1 MFWKYNSLNVSNI
14 DTLLEKQ
21 DVTLSEILQQEDII
35 QECKSQNKKL
45 VEFLTKQ
52 EVLSELLDL
61 ILKEPPTDIEE
72 KLRYHLPNIASE
84 LITCDV
90 PQINEKLSSDVSLL
104 DKMYSFLDNE
114 TPLNP
119 LLTSFFSK
127 AFGVLIT
134 RRSDQNWY
142 SYQLTCLQVI
152 EYIKTKPSFT
162 SLLLKHM
169 GTSAVMDLLL
179 RLITCVEGT
188 DMRQNI
194 LGWLNNERLIER
206 VVGLL
211 GPCDGGGEAGG
222 GVDPNLQDKHDNA
235 GQLLVEIVRVSRDS
249 QLNAPTA
256 ERFLNPLLHTAES
269 PETVELLLGNMF
281 HGEPKESIIIN
292 CVNVL
297 MSLLEIRRPGPTNAG
312 YYPYTT
318 DQETGNSNVAD
329 IARQQAVLEK
339 TVETILPRLGALS
352 NVLQNPP
359 LKASFRTTA
368 GLLDPP
374 LGATRLALA
383 KLTATVLS
391 THHPPTNQAIAQT
404 NVLDVLLDLFFKYSL
419 NNFLHSQVESS
430 IKHILFWKFP
440 DPPSKSDDTDDNSEV
455 TDSIQTPKIGNESE
469 NPLIKQPVEN
479 PLIVHL
485 FSVSRL
491 VERIVD
497 AFEDNDETSTTSGR
511 KAYMG
516 HLTGIANAIVMA
528 GSEGEDGGPYPSDS
542 RDILLKEMSKLP
554 ESTSEKWN
562 KLVSGT
568 LVQLNKLNEIKPTD
582 EDKRNSSSDDED
594 ADFRD
599 INFPQDTALQ
609 QMQQMSDNFI
619 DSFGFNDEE
628 FTEADENVGGGM
640 RKLTSVNFLMA
651 TDESNKQQ
659 QLFEAACEQ
668 RIKPFRSSPP
678 PGDNEED
685 PWAERTAEISF
696 GAGVGVSGGGMGG
709 ITSAAQDDKD
719 TDSEED
725 EEVSTA
731 PARME
736 VDSEQ
741 DPWESIDNAPVA
753 MDTACP
759 WGETPTAPTVETQ
772 EEGWAD
778 FRGFSSAGG
787 EGFASFAAFQDK
799 QESMEENGDKKDSD
813 DWSPAMVSSPEAT
826 TLDDPVPD
834 TPPSPAA
841 PQADWNTPPSPA
853 APQQPGVDVETPMAV
868 QDEKYTVQRP
878 ESPDISDSNAN
889 PAPVPS
895 DISDRVDRE
904 EEEEE
909 KATDNFSFLASRGLL
924 SNQDN
929 LQLPAKPESEPSIQ
943 AVVEASG
950 PT

>member
-21 DVTLSEILQQEDII
+21 EVTLTEILQQEDII

-114 TPLNP
+114 PPLNP

-142 SYQLTCLQVI
+142 SYQYTCLQVI
-152 EYIKTKPSFT
+152 EYIKTKPCFS

-188 DMRQNI
+188 EMKQNI
-194 LGWLNNERLIER
+194 LGWLNSERLIER

-211 GPCDGGGEAGG
+211 GPSDGGGEGG
-222 GVDPNLQDKHDNA
+222 GGELTLSQLQDKHDNA

-249 QLNAPTA
+249 QINAPTA
-256 ERFLNPLLHTAES
+256 ERFLNPLLNTAES
-269 PETVELLLGNMF
+269 PETVELLLTNIF
-281 HGEPKESIIIN
+281 SGEPRESIIIN
-292 CVNVL
+292 GVNVL
-297 MSLLEIRRPGPTNAG
+297 MSLLEIRKPGPTNAG

-318 DQETGNSNVAD
+318 DQETGNSNEAD

-359 LKASFRTTA
+359 VKPSFRTTY

-391 THHPPTNQAIAQT
+391 THHPPTNHAVAQT

-419 NNFLHSQVESS
+419 NNFLHSQVESC

-440 DPPSKSDDTDDNSEV
+440 EPPSKSEDTDDNSEV

-479 PLIVHL
+479 PLLVHL

-497 AFEDNDETSTTSGR
+497 AFEDNDETSTSSGR

-516 HLTGIANAIVMA
+516 HLTGIANAIVLA
-528 GSEGEDGGPYPSDS
+528 GSEGEDGCLPPSES
-542 RDILLKEMSKLP
+542 RDILLQEMNKLP
-554 ESTSEKWN
+554 ESTTEKWN

-568 LVQLNKLNEIKPTD
+568 LLQLNKLNEIKPTH

-678 PGDNEED
+678 PGEAEED

-696 GAGVGVSGGGMGG
+696 GAGVGMSGVNA
-709 ITSAAQDDKD
+709 TPQEDKD

-725 EEVSTA
+725 EDVATA

-741 DPWESIDNAPVA
+741 DPWESVDNAPVA
-753 MDTACP
+753 MDTASP
-759 WGETPTAPTVETQ
+759 WGEAPAASAPVEGAQ

-778 FRGFSSAGG
+778 FGGFSSAGG

-799 QESMEENGDKKDSD
+799 QESMEENGEKKDSD
-813 DWSPAMVSSPEAT
+813 HWSPAMVSSPEAT

-834 TPPSPAA
+834 TPPSPSTL
-841 PQADWNTPPSPA
+841 NTEN
-853 APQQPGVDVETPMAV
+853 DVETPMALAE
-868 QDEKYTVQRP
+868 EKYTVQRP

-895 DISDRVDRE
+895 DIVDIVDRE
-904 EEEEE
+904 EEDEA

-929 LQLPAKPESEPSIQ
+929 LQLPAKPESEASIQ
-943 AVVEASG
+943 SVVEASG
-950 PT
+950 PA

>member
-21 DVTLSEILQQEDII
+21 EVTLSEILQQEDII

-114 TPLNP
+114 PPLNP

-188 DMRQNI
+188 EMRQNI
-194 LGWLNNERLIER
+194 LGWLNSERLIER
-206 VVGLL
+206 VIGLL

-222 GVDPNLQDKHDNA
+222 GGDPRDPNLQDKHDNA

-281 HGEPKESIIIN
+281 DGQPRESIIIN
-292 CVNVL
+292 SVNVL

-318 DQETGNSNVAD
+318 DQETGNSNEAD

-359 LKASFRTTA
+359 VKASFRTTA

-391 THHPPTNQAIAQT
+391 THHPPTNHALAQT

-440 DPPSKSDDTDDNSEV
+440 ELPSKSEDIDSEV

-469 NPLIKQPVEN
+469 NPLIKQPIEN

-491 VERIVD
+491 VERVVD

-528 GSEGEDGGPYPSDS
+528 GSVGEDGGPCPSDS
-542 RDILLKEMSKLP
+542 RDILLQEMSKLP

-568 LVQLNKLNEIKPTD
+568 LLQLNKLNEIKPTH

-659 QLFEAACEQ
+659 QLFEAACDQ

-678 PGDNEED
+678 PGDDEED

-696 GAGVGVSGGGMGG
+696 GAGVGVSVGGGVA
-709 ITSAAQDDKD
+709 SAAQDDKD
-719 TDSEED
+719 TDSEEED
-725 EEVSTA
+725 EVSSA

-753 MDTACP
+753 MDTASP
-759 WGETPTAPTVETQ
+759 WGEPAVAPPVESQ

-834 TPPSPAA
+834 TPPSPSA
-841 PQADWNTPPSPA
+841 PPS
-853 APQQPGVDVETPMAV
+853 QPEGDVETPMAV
-868 QDEKYTVQRP
+868 QDEKYAVQRP

-895 DISDRVDRE
+895 DIVDRGE
-904 EEEEE
+904 EEEA

-943 AVVEASG
+943 AAVEASG
-950 PT
+950 PA